1 MKSVIKLLLLIA
13 LLQTGCKKLVD
24 PSAPGNK
31 IGVSAVYA
39 NNKTASS
46 VLSRLF
52 ADFGSFSEGSYG
64 VPILMSVA
72 GDDLNGAAAS
82 DAFTQDMY
90 SNRIMRDATYW
101 WYDMYKYIY
110 TTNDALEMLPLSKGV
125 TDPVRNQLMGEARF
139 ARAFCYFYLVNIYG
153 DVPLITSTD
162 YRENIG
168 KGRTATAEIY
178 QLIVNDLVEA
188 KALLSDKYFNA
199 DITTVSTERLRPTKA
214 VATAML
220 ARVYLYLKE
229 YAKAEA
235 EASEVIANPI
245 YELPE
250 LNSVFLRSSKEA
262 IWQLP
267 ALVARFNTQDGK
279 YLILRTTPG
288 VPNGPK
294 PDYPFVLTPFLKNAF
309 ETGDTRSTK
318 WVGDSSG
325 FKFANK
331 YKVWDIDKPVT
342 EYVMMLRLA
351 EQYLIRGEAR
361 IKQNKVGEGID
372 DLNALRKR
380 ARGTNPGDL
389 PDLSKTMSQDAAI
402 QAVEHERQVELFV
415 EWGHRWFDLK
425 RTDRLNAVM
434 TVVTP
439 LKNPAVTWQPF
450 RALCPLPT
458 GEVTTAPGLIGHQN
472 PGYNN

>member
-1 MKSVIKLLLLIA
+1 MKSIIKLLLLIA

-31 IGVSAVYA
+31 IGYTAVYS
-39 NNKTASS
+39 NNKTAAS
-46 VLSRLF
+46 VLSRLYSN
-52 ADFGSFSEGSYG
+52 FGTFSEGTAG
-64 VPILMSVA
+64 IPILMSVA
-72 GDDLNGAAAS
+72 GDDLNGAAAA

-90 SNRIMRDATYW
+90 SNKIMKDGTYW
-101 WYDMYKYIY
+101 WYDFYTYIY
-110 TTNDALEMLPLSKGV
+110 TTNDALEMLPVSKGV

-162 YRENIG
+162 YRENIT
-168 KGRTATAEIY
+168 KGRTSTTEIY
-178 QLIVNDLVEA
+178 QLIVNDLIEA
-188 KALLSDKYFNA
+188 KKLLGDKYLNA
-199 DITTVSTERLRPTKA
+199 DISTASTERLRPTKA

-229 YAKAEA
+229 YAKAEV
-235 EASEVIANPI
+235 EASEVIANPL

-250 LNSVFLRSSKEA
+250 LNTVFLRSSKEA

-267 ALVARFNTQDGK
+267 ALQTRMNTMDGRA
-279 YLILRTTPG
+279 LILRTTAG
-288 VPNGPK
+288 IPNGPK
-294 PDYPFVLTPFLKNAF
+294 PDYPFVISTFLKNAF

-331 YKVWDIDKPVT
+331 YKVWDIDKPIT
-342 EYVMMLRLA
+342 EYIMMLRLA
-351 EQYLIRGEAR
+351 EQYLIRAEAR

-389 PDLSKTMSQDAAI
+389 PDLSKAMSQDAAV
-402 QAVEHERQVELFV
+402 QAAEHERQVELFV

-439 LKNPAVTWQPF
+439 LKNPSATWQSF
-450 RALCPLPT
+450 RALYPLPS
-458 GEVTTAPGLIGHQN
+458 GEVNTAPGLQGHQN
-472 PGYNN
+472 PGYN